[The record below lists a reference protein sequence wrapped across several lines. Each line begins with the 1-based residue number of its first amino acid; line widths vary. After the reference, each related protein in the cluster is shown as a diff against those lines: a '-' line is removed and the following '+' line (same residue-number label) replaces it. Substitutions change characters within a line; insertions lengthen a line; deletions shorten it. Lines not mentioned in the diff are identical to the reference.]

1 VEKTIMAWTRRKLTE
16 HFGVELS
23 GQALGPALPMAER
36 RAVYDA
42 VTQHGVVVL
51 PGQELTDEDIDD
63 FASSLGAPIKI
74 PPGANEEPVAVRP
87 FGNLDKDGN
96 FIPRDSAYGLNQL
109 ANMMWHIDSTYQKPR
124 ATLSMLFGVVIP
136 PEGGNTDFCDMRRA
150 WDMLSPEEQ
159 AELDGL
165 TAHHS
170 IAHSRALAGFTDWPE
185 GYDDLLQKIP
195 RPLVGVHPDTGRKAL
210 LTASHIETLTGKSTE
225 ETTRFVAELIR
236 RATVPEN
243 CYSHRWAKGDF
254 LLWDNRCVM
263 HRATPFQEDRDV
275 REMRTVRLM
284 DTAEI

>member
-1 VEKTIMAWTRRKLTE
+1 MGWTERKLTE
-16 HFGVELS
+16 VFGAALT
-23 GQALGPALPMAER
+23 GQRIGPDLPMTER

-42 VTQHGVVVL
+42 VTRYGVVVL
-51 PGQELTDEDIDD
+51 PGQDLSDDDIDD
-63 FASSLGAPIKI
+63 FASSLGSPIMI
-74 PPGANEEPVAVRP
+74 PSAADEPPVAVRP
-87 FGNLDKDGN
+87 FGNIDKDGN
-96 FIPRDSAYGLNQL
+96 FIPRNSAYGLNQL

-124 ATLSMLFGVVIP
+124 ATISMLYGITIP
-136 PEGGNTDFCDMRRA
+136 PEGGNTEFCDMRRA
-150 WDMLSPEEQ
+150 WELLSPEEQ
-159 AELDGL
+159 AELESL

-185 GYDDLLQKIP
+185 GYDEFLQRIP
-195 RPLVGVHPDTGRKAL
+195 RPLVAAHPDTGRKAL
-210 LTASHIETLTGKSTE
+210 LTASHIETLTPGYDRD
-225 ETTRFVAELIR
+225 ETVAFVAELIR

-263 HRATPFQEDRDV
+263 HRATPFHEDRDV